1 MIGMCLDGYAL
12 EEVESMKQRMSFS
25 PLTSFSFICQPE
37 YSHFFFQI
45 SQTVEDR
52 EAAVS
57 VITSF
62 NENPR
67 AGEDISKG
75 ECRRLKNM

>member
-1 MIGMCLDGYAL
+1 M
-12 EEVESMKQRMSFS
+12 
-25 PLTSFSFICQPE
+25 
-37 YSHFFFQI
+37 
-45 SQTVEDR
+45 DR

-67 AGEDISKG
+67 ASTSFKRREYEIERYAGEKEYKEIKF
-75 ECRRLKNM
+75 EYCVCM